1 MQPHFKIALSSLAL
15 LLAAC
20 ASSPAIGRSEHGS
33 KGVEIT
39 VGAAMTKERQAKV
52 TPDTALKMLAAGNDR
67 FLSGKMVKRDLRE
80 MVKVTGHGQFPFA
93 SVLSC
98 IDSRSSPEVIFDQG
112 IGDVFSA
119 RVAGN
124 FLNKDIL
131 GSLEY
136 ASKVA
141 GSRLIVVLGHSHCGA
156 IKGVCDN
163 VKLGSLTGL
172 LDKLKPAMN
181 SIPDDGQP
189 RNSKN
194 HEFVEKVAEMN
205 VTMTVKQ
212 ILDESPILRGLVS
225 EGKLKVV
232 GAMLDVET
240 GHVEFLTDEHGAGRD
255 KMAAHDSLAH

>member
-1 MQPHFKIALSSLAL
+1 MQPHFKVVLSSLAL
-15 LLAAC
+15 VLAAC
-20 ASSPAIGRSEHGS
+20 ASSPAVGRSEHG
-33 KGVEIT
+33 KGVEIS
-39 VGAAMTKERQAKV
+39 VGGAMTKERQAKV
-52 TPDTALKMLAAGNDR
+52 TPESALKMLESGNER
-67 FLSGKMVKRDLRE
+67 FLSGKMMKRDLRE

-124 FLNKDIL
+124 FVNKDIL

-163 VKLGSLTGL
+163 VKMGSLTGL
-172 LDKLKPAMN
+172 LEKLKPAMN
-181 SIPDDGQP
+181 AIPDDGQP

-205 VTMTVKQ
+205 VKMTVKQ
-212 ILDESPILRGLVS
+212 ILDDSAILRGLVS

-240 GHVEFLTDEHGAGRD
+240 GHVEFLTDEHGGHD
-255 KMAAHDSLAH
+255 KMAAHGDLAH

>member
-1 MQPHFKIALSSLAL
+1 MQPHFKVALSSLAL
-15 LLAAC
+15 ILAAC
-20 ASSPAIGRSEHGS
+20 ASSPAIGRSEHG
-33 KGVEIT
+33 KAIDIPVNG
-39 VGAAMTKERQAKV
+39 AMTKERQAKV
-52 TPDTALKMLAAGNDR
+52 TPESALRMLEAGNER
-67 FLSGKMVKRDLRE
+67 FQSGRMVKRDLRE

-112 IGDVFSA
+112 IGDIFSA

-124 FLNKDIL
+124 FVNKDIL

-163 VKLGSLTGL
+163 VKLGSLTSL

-181 SIPDDGQP
+181 AIPDDGQP

-205 VTMTVKQ
+205 VKMTVKQ
-212 ILDESPILRGLVS
+212 ILDESPILRGLAS

-240 GHVEFLTDEHGAGRD
+240 GHVEFLEEPGSHD
-255 KMAAHDSLAH
+255 KMASHDSLAH

>member
-1 MQPHFKIALSSLAL
+1 MQPHFKVALSSLAL
-15 LLAAC
+15 VLAAC
-20 ASSPAIGRSEHGS
+20 ASSPAVGRSEQG
-33 KGVEIT
+33 KGVEISA
-39 VGAAMTKERQAKV
+39 GAAMTKERQAKV
-52 TPDTALKMLAAGNDR
+52 TPESALKMLEAGNER
-67 FLSGKMVKRDLRE
+67 FLSGKMAKRDLRA

-124 FLNKDIL
+124 FVNKDIL

-163 VKLGSLTGL
+163 VKMGSLTGL
-172 LDKLKPAMN
+172 LEKLKPAMN
-181 SIPDDGQP
+181 AIPEDGQP

-205 VTMTVKQ
+205 VKMTVKQ
-212 ILDESPILRGLVS
+212 ILDDSAILRGLVS
-225 EGKLKVV
+225 EGKLKIV
-232 GAMLDVET
+232 GGMLDVET
-240 GHVEFLTDEHGAGRD
+240 GRVEFLTDDHGSHD
-255 KMAAHDSLAH
+255 KMAAHGDLAH